1 MSLLDE
7 NAEILAK
14 IERNGGDLSP
24 TRLVDFS
31 HAFPDQIS
39 AEAFAADCER
49 SGLKVDIDEI
59 DDDDY
64 PWDVSISTE
73 IQPSSANITDL
84 EERFDARA
92 RSYGGYADG
101 WGFWGGPI
109 GSFSHWPLKTK
120 CPLSPQPSRHW
131 PCQIDALKA
140 ACRSDFSQWSVMRH
154 PARKIAFP
162 EAIALW
168 IYTMTV

>member
-31 HAFPDQIS
+31 HVFPDQIS

-49 SGLKVDIDEI
+49 GGLKVDIDEI
-59 DDDDY
+59 DDDY
-64 PWDVSISTE
+64 PWDVTVSTE
-73 IQPSSANITDL
+73 IQPSAANITDL
-84 EERFDARA
+84 EKRFDAQA

-101 WGFWGGPI
+101 WGFWGA
-109 GSFSHWPLKTK
+109 
-120 CPLSPQPSRHW
+120 Q
-131 PCQIDALKA
+131 
-140 ACRSDFSQWSVMRH
+140 
-154 PARKIAFP
+154 
-162 EAIALW
+162 
-168 IYTMTV
+168 